1 MGDSS
6 LRAKVRRG
14 ISGLFLIFLAL
25 VGAVVS
31 LGPIQVKATSF
42 STGTQVP
49 TGTSNLPIWPSA
61 AFDARGRIWLAY
73 ANKTTGSLVNPD
85 IFFKT
90 FNGLSWSNPQR
101 VTIDP
106 NDDDGTPYV
115 AHLSNGSMII
125 SWSSNR
131 TGSNRYQLF
140 YRLYSGNTTVPKAT
154 TNPVRLTSSALNDSQ
169 ASIVQD
175 RNGRIWVAWARENQ
189 TTTPTGV
196 IVFYSDIYYK
206 YFNGTSWSPDFPL
219 PQASNTIVGGKH
231 QVETTPSITQTKDGR
246 IWIAWT
252 SNETGDGTFDIFYK
266 TTDGTVYNLPSSGIA
281 TSSWSARID
290 LCCSDTGADDDH
302 PLILQARNGTIMAF
316 WERCAGSNCLND
328 IYFQT
333 SSNNGVTWTPKAAVP
348 AAATSADERFPA
360 AAQMGD
366 KRVWLFWQSQALLST
381 QLWYTTS
388 DQITNVH
395 DVGITSLT
403 ASPNLIR
410 SGLQWD
416 SSGSANVTVSVRNF
430 GDYAQNTTLT
440 IMLNNTI
447 LSTIPVTNLGVN
459 QTKPVLFK
467 WNSTLGFSGRYTISA
482 TLQPI
487 TGEDPSL
494 FKADYNWSGGIER
507 VSPPG
512 DVDYSGCVNI
522 LDAALLAFSYGTTI
536 GPPSS
541 PLWNPNAD
549 INHDGAI
556 TILDAALLAFY
567 FGDCV

>member
-1 MGDSS
+1 
-6 LRAKVRRG
+6 
-14 ISGLFLIFLAL
+14 

>member
-6 LRAKVRRG
+6 LRSKVWRG

-49 TGTSNLPIWPSA
+49 TGTGNLPIWPSA
-61 AFDARGRIWLAY
+61 SFDARGRIWLAY
-73 ANKTTGSLVNPD
+73 ANKTVGSIANPD

-101 VTIDP
+101 VTVDP
-106 NDDDGTPYV
+106 NDDDGTPFV

-154 TNPVRLTSSALNDSQ
+154 TNPIRLTSSALNDSQ

-206 YFNGTSWSPDFPL
+206 YFNGTTWSADFPL
-219 PQASNTIVGGKH
+219 PQASNMIVGGKH
-231 QVETTPSITQTKDGR
+231 QVETTPSIIQTKDGR
-246 IWIAWT
+246 MWIAWT
-252 SNETGDGTFDIFYK
+252 SNETGDGTLDIFYT

-281 TSSWSARID
+281 AGSWSSRID
-290 LCCSDTGADDDH
+290 LCCSDTSADDDH
-302 PLILQARNGTIMAF
+302 PAILQARNGTIMAF

-333 SSNNGVTWTPKAAVP
+333 SSNNGATWTAKTAIPAV
-348 AAATSADERFPA
+348 ATSADERFPA
-360 AAQMGD
+360 AAQMAD
-366 KRVWLFWQSQALLST
+366 KRIWLFWQSQGSLST

-388 DQITNVH
+388 DQVTNVH
-395 DVGITSLT
+395 DVGITSLA
-403 ASPNLIR
+403 ASPTLVR
-410 SGLQWD
+410 SGPQWD
-416 SSGSANVTVSVRNF
+416 NSGSANVTVAVRNF
-430 GDYAQNTTLT
+430 GDYSQNTTLT
-440 IMLNNTI
+440 IMLNSTV
-447 LSTIPVTNLGVN
+447 LSIIPVINLGVN
-459 QTKPVLFK
+459 QTKLVQFT
-467 WNSTLGFSGRYTISA
+467 WQSSLGFWGRYAISA
-482 TLQPI
+482 NLQPI
-487 TGEDPSL
+487 AGEDSNI

-512 DVDYSGCVNI
+512 DVDFNGCVNI
-522 LDAALLAFSYGTTI
+522 LDAALLAFSYGSSA
-536 GPPSS
+536 GPPPSS
-541 PLWNPNAD
+541 LWNPKAD
-549 INHDGAI
+549 INHDGVI
-556 TILDAALLAFY
+556 SILDAALLAFY
-567 FGDCV
+567 FGDCA